1 MQRIALAPRYIRH
14 MRLGFQ
20 LLLAPLFL
28 WGLLLAGGGVDSKAA
43 IAFLSL
49 HLFLYPGA
57 TAFNSAYDG
66 DVGPVSGLPDP
77 RDVPPG
83 LLAFSLLLQA
93 VGALLALAVGTGFT
107 ILYFLLA
114 AVFVA
119 YSHPAL
125 RWKANPVASGV
136 AVFAGQ
142 GVLGFAAGWV
152 AAGAEIALDPLFALA
167 ALVAGATSLGL
178 YPSTQIFQVE
188 EDEARGDRTL
198 AVALGRPGALGLG
211 ALCLLLAGAGAA
223 WVATVRFGAPA
234 AALIL
239 GGYLF
244 MALRH
249 ALFARRLART
259 SPTTAEIFA
268 WATATRLVAT
278 AFFLA
283 FLAWLLLREI
293 Q

>member
-1 MQRIALAPRYIRH
+1 MQRIAPALGYLRH

-28 WGLLLAGGGVDSKAA
+28 WGLLLAGGSVDSKAV
-43 IAFLSL
+43 IGFLSL

-57 TAFNSAYDG
+57 TAFNSAYDR
-66 DVGPVSGLPDP
+66 DVGRVSGLAA
-77 RDVPPG
+77 RTGVPPG
-83 LLAFSLLLQA
+83 LLAFSILLQLA
-93 VGALLALAVGTGFT
+93 GALLAVLVGAAFT
-107 ILYFLLA
+107 LVYLVLA
-114 AVFVA
+114 AVFVG
-119 YSHPAL
+119 YSHPRIRL
-125 RWKANPVASGV
+125 KAHPLGSGV

-142 GVLGFAAGWV
+142 GVLGFAAGWIAV
-152 AAGAEIALDPLFALA
+152 GTQIALDPLFTIA
-167 ALVAGATSLGL
+167 ALVAGSTSLGL

-188 EDEARGDRTL
+188 EDEVRGDRTI
-198 AVALGRPGALGLG
+198 AVALGQPAALRLG
-211 ALCLLLAGAGAA
+211 ALCLSLAGAGAA
-223 WVATVRFGAPA
+223 WVATTRFGTAA

-239 GGYLF
+239 GGYMF

-259 SPTTAEIFA
+259 SLATAEIFS
-268 WATATRLVAT
+268 WATATRLLAT

-283 FLAWLLLREI
+283 FLAWMLLREL